1 MKGQAQTKQEA
12 AKVFERH
19 GSRKRAAAAST
30 PAAAKRRGGPAAAQ
44 PPHTSH
50 TMLDED
56 GAEGAA
62 AAAEV
67 KPLKRRGA
75 SEHTVDTA
83 GAPSIKSFFAPV
95 SDRDAKAEAAAAPA
109 AQRTRA
115 ATRGSAAPGAITK
128 FFTAAG
134 GRSSD
139 VIVIDD

>member
-1 MKGQAQTKQEA
+1 
-12 AKVFERH
+12 
-19 GSRKRAAAAST
+19 
-30 PAAAKRRGGPAAAQ
+30 
-44 PPHTSH
+44 
-50 TMLDED
+50 MLDED

-95 SDRDAKAEAAAAPA
+95 SDRDAKAEAAAATLAAAPA